1 MNNTIRW
8 NPFREIAEMQRQ
20 LDRVFDNGWNDVESR
35 LDSTWMPIDVTE
47 TEGNY
52 TVVANLPGLNIED
65 INVNFHDGVL
75 TISGEMQQT
84 KTDNEDDRILVRER
98 SYGKFSRRINLPVS
112 VDADNISA
120 GYDSG
125 VLTLELPKAES
136 AKPRQIEIK
145 QQKLLK

>member
-1 MNNTIRW
+1 MNNTVRW

-20 LDRVFDNGWNDVESR
+20 LDRVFDNGWKDVESR

-75 TISGEMQQT
+75 TISGEKQHT
-84 KTDNEDDRILVRER
+84 TSDNENDRVLVRER

-125 VLTLELPKAES
+125 VLTLELPKAEN

>member
-1 MNNTIRW
+1 MNNTVRW

-20 LDRVFDNGWNDVESR
+20 LDRVFDNGWKDVESR

-75 TISGEMQQT
+75 TISGETQQET
-84 KTDNEDDRILVRER
+84 SENENDRVLVRER

-112 VDADNISA
+112 VDADHISA